1 MKNTLV
7 IFTCLLI
14 LISCSTD
21 AINSSD
27 FEAGDTFTDSDI
39 RVVQLDTMTVD
50 FSTMKFDSI
59 DTSQSARMLVGKY
72 RDPVFG
78 AVKTASYMELIPS
91 SYYIDADAEYDSIT
105 FLLRPDNYYYND
117 TLQLNTIHIKQLT
130 ESLKPA
136 DGINFYNTSTIG
148 FENEDLGTLAYYPR
162 PLATDSLEIKLTD
175 TLGQE
180 LFEDLQQKK
189 ITTYDEFKNYF
200 YGISVQSGADDNGS
214 VIGFSL
220 TSNMRL
226 YYSIAGENE
235 HVQYST
241 DFTIN
246 TSSSPLPFFNQ
257 ISADEPNEYLK
268 TLTDQEI
275 NLSSSETDN
284 LSFIQSGIGIATRLE
299 FPNIKT
305 VFDIQGQGTL
315 LDASLKIAP
324 AISSYSDALA
334 LRDTLSVFIVDQNNE
349 LTSQLISTDGSAAQA
364 ILNRDNQEFNDV
376 YYELP
381 LSGYLEGLLSVD
393 QESSDALILL
403 PSNYNS
409 TVDRF
414 VLNTDINIQGTTLEL
429 TYAIYDEDE

>member
-1 MKNTLV
+1 
-7 IFTCLLI
+7 
-14 LISCSTD
+14 
-21 AINSSD
+21 
-27 FEAGDTFTDSDI
+27 
-39 RVVQLDTMTVD
+39 
-50 FSTMKFDSI
+50 
-59 DTSQSARMLVGKY
+59 
-72 RDPVFG
+72 
-78 AVKTASYMELIPS
+78 
-91 SYYIDADAEYDSIT
+91 
-105 FLLRPDNYYYND
+105 
-117 TLQLNTIHIKQLT
+117 
-130 ESLKPA
+130 
-136 DGINFYNTSTIG
+136 
-148 FENEDLGTLAYYPR
+148 
-162 PLATDSLEIKLTD
+162 
-175 TLGQE
+175 
-180 LFEDLQQKK
+180 
-189 ITTYDEFKNYF
+189 
-200 YGISVQSGADDNGS
+200 
-214 VIGFSL
+214 
-220 TSNMRL
+220 MRL

-324 AISSYSDALA
+324 AISSYNDALA

>member
-364 ILNRDNQEFNDV
+364 ILNRDNQEFNDI

-414 VLNTDINIQGTTLEL
+414 VLNTDINTQGTTLEL

>member
-72 RDPVFG
+72 SDPVFG

-148 FENEDLGTLAYYPR
+148 FESEDLGTLAYYPR

-180 LFEDLQQKK
+180 LFEDLQEKK

-200 YGISVQSGADDNGS
+200 YGISVQSGEDDNGS

>member
-72 RDPVFG
+72 SDPVFG
-78 AVKTASYMELIPS
+78 TVKTASYMELIPS

-200 YGISVQSGADDNGS
+200 YGISVQSGEDDNGS

-364 ILNRDNQEFNDV
+364 ILNRDNQEFNDI

>member
-1 MKNTLV
+1 MKNALV

-175 TLGQE
+175 TL
-180 LFEDLQQKK
+180 D
-189 ITTYDEFKNYF
+189 KNF
-200 YGISVQSGADDNGS
+200 
-214 VIGFSL
+214 
-220 TSNMRL
+220 
-226 YYSIAGENE
+226 
-235 HVQYST
+235 
-241 DFTIN
+241 
-246 TSSSPLPFFNQ
+246 
-257 ISADEPNEYLK
+257 
-268 TLTDQEI
+268 
-275 NLSSSETDN
+275 
-284 LSFIQSGIGIATRLE
+284 
-299 FPNIKT
+299 
-305 VFDIQGQGTL
+305 
-315 LDASLKIAP
+315 LKI
-324 AISSYSDALA
+324 YS
-334 LRDTLSVFIVDQNNE
+334 R
-349 LTSQLISTDGSAAQA
+349 
-364 ILNRDNQEFNDV
+364 RK
-376 YYELP
+376 
-381 LSGYLEGLLSVD
+381 
-393 QESSDALILL
+393 
-403 PSNYNS
+403 
-409 TVDRF
+409 
-414 VLNTDINIQGTTLEL
+414 
-429 TYAIYDEDE
+429 

>member
-364 ILNRDNQEFNDV
+364 ILNRDNQEFNDI

>member
-148 FENEDLGTLAYYPR
+148 FESEDLGTLAYYPR

-324 AISSYSDALA
+324 AISSYNDALA

-364 ILNRDNQEFNDV
+364 ILNRDNQEFNDI

>member
-200 YGISVQSGADDNGS
+200 YGISVQSGEDDNGS

-364 ILNRDNQEFNDV
+364 ILNRDNQEFNDI

>member
-1 MKNTLV
+1 MKNALV

-200 YGISVQSGADDNGS
+200 YGISVQSGEDDNGS

>member
-1 MKNTLV
+1 MKNALV

-200 YGISVQSGADDNGS
+200 YGISVQSGEDDNGS

-324 AISSYSDALA
+324 AISSYNDALA

>member
-148 FENEDLGTLAYYPR
+148 FESEDLGTLAYYPR

-364 ILNRDNQEFNDV
+364 ILNRDNQEFNDI

-414 VLNTDINIQGTTLEL
+414 VLNTDINTQGTTLEL

>member
-72 RDPVFG
+72 SDPVFG

-364 ILNRDNQEFNDV
+364 ILNRDNQEFNDI

>member
-78 AVKTASYMELIPS
+78 AVKTASYMELIPN

-148 FENEDLGTLAYYPR
+148 FESEDLGTLAYYPR

-364 ILNRDNQEFNDV
+364 ILNRDNQEFNDI

>member
-27 FEAGDTFTDSDI
+27 FEAGDTFTNSDI

-72 RDPVFG
+72 SDPVFG
-78 AVKTASYMELIPS
+78 TVKTASYMELIPS

-200 YGISVQSGADDNGS
+200 YGISVQSGEDDNGS

-324 AISSYSDALA
+324 AISSYNDALA